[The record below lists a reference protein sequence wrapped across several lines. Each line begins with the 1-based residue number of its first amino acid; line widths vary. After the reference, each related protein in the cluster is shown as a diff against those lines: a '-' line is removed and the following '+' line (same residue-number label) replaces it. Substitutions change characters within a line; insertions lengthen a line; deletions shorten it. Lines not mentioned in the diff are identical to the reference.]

1 MTRTI
6 VDIPAAQLVEID
18 RLCKLMGI
26 SRAEAVRRAL
36 VAFAQGH
43 VDVTPDAFGLWASRG
58 GGGDLAPGAPG
69 RSARPERSD
78 ERSDERPDERPERPE
93 RPDAGPQDDLRERS
107 ARG

>member
-36 VAFAQGH
+36 ATFAQGH
-43 VDVTPDAFGLWASRG
+43 VDVTPEAFGLWSSRRG
-58 GGGDLAPGAPG
+58 VADPAGAPG
-69 RSARPERSD
+69 RSERGDDSAPG
-78 ERSDERPDERPERPE
+78 RSPRR
-93 RPDAGPQDDLRERS
+93 
-107 ARG
+107 

>member
-36 VAFAQGH
+36 VAFADGH
-43 VDVTPDAFGLWASRG
+43 ADVTPEAFGLWASRG
-58 GGGDLAPGAPG
+58 ASVDPAGEAGGAGRPG
-69 RSARPERSD
+69 RSDDDAPRRSS
-78 ERSDERPDERPERPE
+78 RR
-93 RPDAGPQDDLRERS
+93 
-107 ARG
+107 

>member
-36 VAFAQGH
+36 ATFAQGH
-43 VDVTPDAFGLWASRG
+43 VDVTPEAFGLWASRRG
-58 GGGDLAPGAPG
+58 ATDPADAPG
-69 RSARPERSD
+69 RSEGEGERAPGRSPRP
-78 ERSDERPDERPERPE
+78 
-93 RPDAGPQDDLRERS
+93 
-107 ARG
+107 

>member
-36 VAFAQGH
+36 ATFAQGH
-43 VDVTPDAFGLWASRG
+43 VEVTPEAFGLWASRRG
-58 GGGDLAPGAPG
+58 GTDPARAPDRSERGDDRASG
-69 RSARPERSD
+69 RSADR
-78 ERSDERPDERPERPE
+78 
-93 RPDAGPQDDLRERS
+93 
-107 ARG
+107 

>member
-36 VAFAQGH
+36 ASFAEGH
-43 VDVTPDAFGLWASRG
+43 AEVTPEAFGLWASRG
-58 GGGDLAPGAPG
+58 APVDPADEPGRPGRTGGGGSGGGPR
-69 RSARPERSD
+69 RSVRR
-78 ERSDERPDERPERPE
+78 
-93 RPDAGPQDDLRERS
+93 
-107 ARG
+107 

>member
-36 VAFAQGH
+36 AAFADGH
-43 VDVTPDAFGLWASRG
+43 AEVTPEAFGLWAQ
-58 GGGDLAPGAPG
+58 
-69 RSARPERSD
+69 ARAASD
-78 ERSDERPDERPERPE
+78 AA
-93 RPDAGPQDDLRERS
+93 AGVEP
-107 ARG
+107 ARGRAPAPAPRAGALRGARR

>member
-36 VAFAQGH
+36 ATFADGH
-43 VDVTPDAFGLWASRG
+43 VDVTPEAFGLWSSH
-58 GGGDLAPGAPG
+58 GARVDPAEG
-69 RSARPERSD
+69 PTVGPAVRSD
-78 ERSDERPDERPERPE
+78 DSAPRRSRRP
-93 RPDAGPQDDLRERS
+93 
-107 ARG
+107 

>member
-36 VAFAQGH
+36 ATFAQGH
-43 VDVTPDAFGLWASRG
+43 VEVTPEAFGLWTSGRG
-58 GGGDLAPGAPG
+58 ILDLTGAPDRPAQADDGAPG
-69 RSARPERSD
+69 RSARR
-78 ERSDERPDERPERPE
+78 
-93 RPDAGPQDDLRERS
+93 
-107 ARG
+107 